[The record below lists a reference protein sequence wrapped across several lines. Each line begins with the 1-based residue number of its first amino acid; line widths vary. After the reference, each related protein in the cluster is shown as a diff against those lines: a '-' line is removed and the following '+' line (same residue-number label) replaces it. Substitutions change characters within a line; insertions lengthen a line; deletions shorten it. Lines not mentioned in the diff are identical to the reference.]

1 MKQAKETTEATRHL
15 SKGCHEEWLIEMT
28 VVGALNLV
36 FANVVI
42 DDIDDNDNIT
52 RNVTSA
58 EQGTRSYI
66 PKKDT
71 VITALSLFYLITFFI

>member
-1 MKQAKETTEATRHL
+1 
-15 SKGCHEEWLIEMT
+15 MT
-28 VVGALNLV
+28 VVGALNPV